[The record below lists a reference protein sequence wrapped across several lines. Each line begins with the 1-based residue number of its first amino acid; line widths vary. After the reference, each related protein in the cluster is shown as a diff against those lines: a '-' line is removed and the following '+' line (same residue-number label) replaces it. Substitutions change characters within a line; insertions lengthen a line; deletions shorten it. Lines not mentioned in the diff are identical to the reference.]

1 MNRLHVAALVSMA
14 LLAAGC
20 SSSVDNPPDITAT
33 DPTSGN
39 LNPAGGANNPM
50 APASTAALFQ
60 VAQGILPFP
69 TDLYF
74 SGTTDGTVNI
84 QPPSGLIPNQAGL
97 NALDG
102 FSTTAPIRVRFGSP
116 LDPTS
121 LTAQTVRVY
130 QVSIDNSTKATIGFQ
145 APPNA
150 PALTF
155 GTDFSASLA
164 TDAGVGNTI
173 LEIKPLRPLNPSTG
187 ATNNGYLVVLTNG
200 IRTASGSPV
209 TPDADYATIKAAL
222 PTCASITN
230 ATLNGVC
237 RLTGAQLQ
245 LASAAPLGPLAVNP
259 ADVVLSFS
267 FSTLATR
274 DTLGV
279 VAQLIFNPMA
289 PNPPI
294 AVNPAVSIPLN
305 VFSAALPPIANA
317 RVGTLT
323 VPYYSPIAS
332 GRNDA
337 SVLTKNWVAAGPPPA
352 PLTDPSNERNLTR
365 FNPIPAVTAQK
376 AIPLL
381 VTVPNAAAGPAG
393 VKPANGWPVVIFQ
406 HGITG
411 DRSNALAL
419 APAFAQA
426 GWVVAAVDLPYH
438 GVTSAANPL
447 YQANNEQTF
456 DLDLV
461 NNSTSAPGPDSLT
474 DPSGTHYINL
484 TNVRASRDS
493 LRQGAANLLAL
504 TRALPTLDLDGNPAT
519 VDIDGTRIAF
529 VGISLGSITGVSYA
543 AVLPNAPALVPTVA
557 LSVPGGGIAE
567 LIRDS
572 VSFGPR
578 INAGLI
584 AQGLAPGSTL
594 YAQFFRDAQT
604 IIDAGDPLNY
614 MGAAIAQRRVYLSQ
628 VIGGSGTPASL
639 PDQVIPNSSTQRL
652 IRAAG
657 AALPRVTPASAPVVG
672 SGYVNFVAGEHGSIL
687 TPGSPPSAT
696 GLAVFTEMQTQAA
709 TFTATGGTI
718 NVANAAVVQP

>member
-1 MNRLHVAALVSMA
+1 MNRLYVAALVSAA

-20 SSSVDNPPDITAT
+20 SSSIDNPPDVTAT
-33 DPTSGN
+33 NPTSGN

-50 APASTAALFQ
+50 SPAATAALFQ

-84 QPPSGLIPNQAGL
+84 QPASALIPNQAGL

-102 FSTTAPIRVRFGSP
+102 FSTTAPIRARFASA
-116 LDPTS
+116 LDPAS
-121 LTAQTVRVY
+121 ITAQTVRVY
-130 QVSIDNSTKATIGFQ
+130 QVSIDNTTKATIGFQ

-150 PALTF
+150 PLLTF
-155 GTDFSASLA
+155 GTDYSAGLA

-187 ATNNGYLVVLTNG
+187 ATNNGYLVVLTDG
-200 IRTASGSPV
+200 LRTATGAAV

-222 PTCASITN
+222 PTCASIAN

-237 RLTGAQLQ
+237 RLTGAHLQ
-245 LASAAPLGPLAVNP
+245 LASNAALGAAAVNP
-259 ADVVLSFS
+259 ANVVLSFS
-267 FSTLATR
+267 FSTVATR
-274 DTLGV
+274 DTMGV
-279 VAQLIFNPMA
+279 VAQLIFNPAA
-289 PNPPI
+289 PSPPI
-294 AVNPAVSIPLN
+294 AINPSVSIPLN
-305 VFSAALPPIANA
+305 VFSSSLPPIANA
-317 RVGTLT
+317 RVGTVT

-332 GRNDA
+332 GPNDA
-337 SVLTKNWVAAGPPPA
+337 SILTKNWVAAGPPPA
-352 PLTDPSNERNLTR
+352 PLTDPANERNLTR
-365 FNPIPAVTAQK
+365 FNPVPAVTAQK

-381 VTVPNAAAGPAG
+381 VTVPNAAAGPGG
-393 VKPANGWPVVIFQ
+393 VKPTNGWPVVIFQ

-411 DRSNALAL
+411 DRSQAIALA
-419 APAFAQA
+419 ATFAQA
-426 GWVVAAVDLPYH
+426 GWAVAAVDLPFH
-438 GVTSAANPL
+438 GITSSANPL
-447 YQANNEQTF
+447 YQATNEQTF
-456 DLDLV
+456 NLDLV
-461 NNSTSAPGPDSLT
+461 NNATSAPGPDGAI

-504 TRALPTLDLDGNPAT
+504 TRALPTLDLDANPAT

-529 VGISLGSITGVSYA
+529 VGLSLGSITGVSYA
-543 AVLPNAPALVPTVA
+543 AVLPNAPALVPTAV

-578 INAGLI
+578 INAGLA
-584 AQGLAPGSTL
+584 AQGLTPGSTL

-614 MGAAIAQRRVYLSQ
+614 IGAAVAQRRIYVSQ
-628 VIGGSGTPASL
+628 VIGGSGTPPSL
-639 PDQVIPNSSTQRL
+639 PDQVVPNSSTQRL

-657 AALPRVTPASAPVVG
+657 AGLPRVTPSTAPVVG
-672 SGYVNFVAGEHGSIL
+672 SGYVNFVAGEHGSLL
-687 TPGSPPSAT
+687 TPGSPPTAT
-696 GLAVFTEMQTQAA
+696 GLAVLTEMQTQAA

-718 NVANAAVVQP
+718 NIANAAVVQP

>member
-1 MNRLHVAALVSMA
+1 MFRLHVAVCLLATM
-14 LLAAGC
+14 LAAGC
-20 SSSVDNPPDITAT
+20 SSSIGNPPDVTAT
-33 DPTSGN
+33 NPTSGN
-39 LNPAGGANNPM
+39 LNPAGGSNNPM
-50 APASTAALFQ
+50 APAPTAALFQ

-74 SGTTDGTVNI
+74 SGTADGTLNI
-84 QPPSGLIPNQAGL
+84 QPPSALIPNQASL

-116 LDPTS
+116 IDPAS
-121 LTAQTVRVY
+121 LTAQSVRVY
-130 QVSIDNSTKATIGFQ
+130 QVSIDNTTKATIGFQ

-150 PALTF
+150 PLLTF
-155 GTDFSASLA
+155 GTDYSAGLA

-200 IRTASGSPV
+200 IRTAGGAAV
-209 TPDADYATIKAAL
+209 TADADYSTIKAAL

-237 RLTGAQLQ
+237 KLTGAQLQ
-245 LASAAPLGPLAVNP
+245 VASAAPLGPLAVNP

-267 FSTLATR
+267 FSTQATR
-274 DTLGV
+274 DTMGV

-289 PNPPI
+289 PSPPI
-294 AVNPAVSIPLN
+294 AIDPSVSIPLN

-323 VPYYSPIAS
+323 VPYYSPIAT
-332 GRNDA
+332 GPNDA

-352 PLTDPSNERNLTR
+352 PLSDPANERNLTR

-381 VTVPNAAAGPAG
+381 VIVPNAAAGPGG

-411 DRSNALAL
+411 DRSQAVAIAASL
-419 APAFAQA
+419 AQA
-426 GWVVAAVDLPYH
+426 GWAVAAIDLPYH
-438 GVTSAANPL
+438 GITSATNPL
-447 YQANNEQTF
+447 YQAANEQTF
-456 DLDLV
+456 NLDLV
-461 NNSTSAPGPDSLT
+461 NNTTGAPGPDGVT
-474 DPSGTHYINL
+474 DASGTHYINL

-504 TRALPTLDLDGNPAT
+504 TRALPTLDLDANPAT
-519 VDIDGTRIAF
+519 VDIDGSRIAF
-529 VGISLGSITGVSYA
+529 VGLSLGSITGVSYA
-543 AVLPNAPALVPTVA
+543 AVLPSAPALVPTVV

-578 INAGLI
+578 INAGLA
-584 AQGLAPGSTL
+584 AQGLTPGSTL

-614 MGAAIAQRRVYLSQ
+614 IGAALAQRRVYVSQ
-628 VIGGSGTPASL
+628 VIGGSGTPPSL
-639 PDQVIPNSSTQRL
+639 PDQVIPNSATQRL

-657 AALPRVTPASAPVVG
+657 PGLPRVTPATSPVVG
-672 SGYVNFVAGEHGSIL
+672 SGYVNFVAGEHGSLL
-687 TPGSPPSAT
+687 TPGSPPTAT
-696 GLAVFTEMQTQAA
+696 GLAVLTEMQTEAV
-709 TFTATGGTI
+709 TFSATGGTI
-718 NVANAAVVQP
+718 NIANPAVVQP